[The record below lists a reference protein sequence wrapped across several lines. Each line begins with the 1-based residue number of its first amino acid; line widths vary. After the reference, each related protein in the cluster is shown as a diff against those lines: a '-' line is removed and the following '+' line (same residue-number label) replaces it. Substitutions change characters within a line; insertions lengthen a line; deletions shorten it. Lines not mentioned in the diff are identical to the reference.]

1 MSKNI
6 LIAGAS
12 GDIGFFLA
20 QQWQKN
26 GFTVYGFGRRKSTL
40 QKADFKYF
48 SLDISN
54 QEEVKIFLS
63 GIKKEKFNI
72 DVFINCIGNE
82 ESVQIGFLNKSK
94 METAFSEKIT
104 PLVLFSREIVHLMMV
119 QQKGMLINLSS
130 VIASLANTGSV
141 LYGMTKVSTEYFFRV
156 IDREYSKMGIR
167 ACSVRLP
174 IVLETQMAMNLNPL
188 TRDFIKQELKNTT
201 TEVRLSDVY
210 KFVEDI
216 VFESKQIPENQTFEW
231 Q

>member
-20 QQWQKN
+20 QQWQKK
-26 GFTVYGFGRRKSTL
+26 GYTVHGFGRRKTTF
-40 QKADFKYF
+40 QKADFQYT
-48 SLDISN
+48 SLDISD
-54 QEEVKIFLS
+54 QESVKNYIS
-63 GIKKEKFNI
+63 KIRKEKIKI
-72 DVFINCIGNE
+72 DIFINCIGHE
-82 ESVQIGFLNKSK
+82 ESIQIGFLSK
-94 METAFSEKIT
+94 EKIESGFGQNLI
-104 PLVLFSREIVHLMMV
+104 PMLLFSKEITHLMMME
-119 QQKGMLINLSS
+119 KHGLLINLSS
-130 VIASLANTGSV
+130 IIAGLANSGSV

-174 IVLETQMAMNLNPL
+174 IVLETKMASNLKAN
-188 TRDFIKQELKNTT
+188 TRDFIKQESKNAQ
-201 TEVRLSDVY
+201 TEVALSDVY

-216 VFESKQIPENQTFEW
+216 VFERKQIPENQIFEW